1 LIFFLL
7 ELQPY
12 SSERVILEMVP
23 PCRILVVVQITSF
36 LPSAKGLEFLLFDR
50 GTGALLQS

>member
-1 LIFFLL
+1 
-7 ELQPY
+7 
-12 SSERVILEMVP
+12 MVP